1 MVVTKSCFFPVVKK
15 AYANNQQADRF
26 VFSET
31 LKCLAKAYLLLYN
44 HERLLLNHANTP
56 GFLAPRG
63 EEFNPG
69 PETRLDRS
77 ELLCNKVLLKYKGD
91 RESF

>member
-31 LKCLAKAYLLLYN
+31 FPALIIIKINFIHVSGISEKLKNITK
-44 HERLLLNHANTP
+44 RTS
-56 GFLAPRG
+56 RG
-63 EEFNPG
+63 D
-69 PETRLDRS
+69 T
-77 ELLCNKVLLKYKGD
+77 K
-91 RESF
+91 